1 MKKISTFSLT
11 KLHNNEHAQFH
22 LYVNNE
28 IVKTTPEKLGIEKY
42 STAYTEAITA
52 EQTAI
57 DVEQGSYFTTYV
69 RKKNTARGK
78 IYYSF
83 TLNIKNSLLSS
94 DEEEVQS
101 AERIKRIIAQV
112 GKVRRLSYHNQ
123 SEAITSLL
131 TQLKTNYAMDVA
143 RCNANSILDKLE
155 VANNEFIQTYGVRAT
170 ESSKKPSGNVSK
182 ARVTT
187 DRIFK
192 DIVTIV
198 NARILTTDDTIVSGF
213 IDRINL
219 QIDYYNTT
227 LLTRKNKRKKN
238 DDDTENKAE

>member
-1 MKKISTFSLT
+1 MKKISTFNLT

-42 STAYTEAITA
+42 NTAYTEAITA

-57 DVEQGSYFTTYV
+57 DVELGSHMTTV
-69 RKKNTARGK
+69 VSKKNKARGK
-78 IYYSF
+78 VYYSF
-83 TLNIKNSLLSS
+83 ILNNKSSSLSS
-94 DEEEVQS
+94 DEDVVQS
-101 AERIKRIIAQV
+101 AKRIKRIIVQV
-112 GKVRRLSYHNQ
+112 GKVRRLNYHDQ

-131 TQLKTNYAMDVA
+131 TQLRTNYATDIA
-143 RCNANSILDKLE
+143 RCNASGILDKLE
-155 VANNEFIQTYGVRAT
+155 AANNDFIQTYGARAT
-170 ESSKKPSGNVSK
+170 ESSEKPSGNVSN

-187 DRIFK
+187 DRLFK

-198 NARILTTDDTIVSGF
+198 NARILTTDDIAVSGF
-213 IDRINL
+213 IDLINL
-219 QIDYYNTT
+219 QIDYYKTT

-238 DDDTENKAE
+238 DDTENKAE